1 MSTTSSE
8 ETSSVLTAF
17 NIFHPDSSDR
27 SVSTRK
33 SHVNTLNDHYRNPHT
48 DTHENKTVTGDYII
62 DKIKTKAEVDV
73 DFFECIDTNM
83 TKNEAFKHGKERGSH
98 YSKREK
104 NKAIR
109 KY

>member
-1 MSTTSSE
+1 M
-8 ETSSVLTAF
+8 
-17 NIFHPDSSDR
+17 
-27 SVSTRK
+27 
-33 SHVNTLNDHYRNPHT
+33 
-48 DTHENKTVTGDYII
+48 GDYII
-62 DKIKTKAEVDV
+62 DKIKTKAEVEV

-83 TKNEAFKHGKERGSH
+83 AKNEAFKHGKERGSH